1 MASCLF
7 FRILARMEDKRKP
20 TQRRDAQMNLAEIL
34 VYTDIRQLHQIANH
48 YGCECNPHSK
58 NDLIT
63 SLLSSLRHRL
73 TISQEVSNLSKDE
86 THFMLLLFL
95 DKRTVMSLED
105 LLAKAGIALDGA
117 KEQKQA
123 EARRFVSQ
131 AMKRGWIYPIR
142 NKAVGQYQIPLDIRE
157 PYLQAWLEQWRQENQ
172 ILELQSIDAYR
183 DEGTALCDDI
193 MQFLQF
199 LQQEPVPLT
208 ADGGMYK
215 RHQQQLFQFLFVKEE
230 PLLPQKW
237 RFGYGLHFDLYPD
250 RFSLL
255 YDFCYYNKWI
265 EESGG
270 RVGLSEAGRERL
282 EQQYEDSLYHDLIR
296 FWIRLYKKP
305 IPNLP
310 MLVQLIP
317 MLVSGGWVQQSTL
330 AQTLLEWVKD
340 FYYDDSFQ
348 VLTNR
353 VCKMMVHLG
362 LLRVGQDQEGNWLY
376 SATYA
381 SQTWLRKYNGFAETT
396 ILLGDRHG

>member
-1 MASCLF
+1 
-7 FRILARMEDKRKP
+7 
-20 TQRRDAQMNLAEIL
+20 MNLAEIL

-58 NDLIT
+58 NELIT

-73 TISQEVSNLSKDE
+73 TISQEVEQLSSAE
-86 THFMLLLFL
+86 THFLLQLFL

-105 LLAKAGIALDGA
+105 LLAKAGVALA
-117 KEQKQA
+117 CEKEKKQ
-123 EARRFVSQ
+123 EEGRKFVAAS
-131 AMKRGWIYPIR
+131 MKRGWIFPA
-142 NKAVGQYQIPLDIRE
+142 KSKTVGQYQIPLDIRE
-157 PYLQAWLEQWRQENQ
+157 PYLQAWLTKWRESNAFFHPGPQ
-172 ILELQSIDAYR
+172 AYR

-208 ADGGMYK
+208 AEGGMYK
-215 RHQQQLFQFLFVKEE
+215 RHQQQLFQFLNVKEE

-255 YDFCYYNKWI
+255 YDFCYYHRWI
-265 EESGG
+265 VEADGK
-270 RVGLSEAGRERL
+270 VALTEAGRERL
-282 EQQYEDSLYHDLIR
+282 GQPYNDQMYHDVIR
-296 FWIRLYKKP
+296 FWMRLYKRA

-317 MLVSGGWVQQSTL
+317 LIASAGWVSQQSL
-330 AQTLLEWVKD
+330 MDTLLHWMKE
-340 FYYDDSFQ
+340 FYYDSPTDIL
-348 VLTNR
+348 VNR

-362 LLRVGQDQEGNWLY
+362 LLRVGQDEQEQWLY
-376 SATYA
+376 TATYA
-381 SQTWLRKYNGFAETT
+381 SQSWLRKYNGFTETT
-396 ILLGDRHG
+396 ILLK

>member
-1 MASCLF
+1 
-7 FRILARMEDKRKP
+7 
-20 TQRRDAQMNLAEIL
+20 MNLAEIL

-58 NDLIT
+58 NELIT

-73 TISQEVSNLSKDE
+73 TIAQEVSQLTKEE
-86 THFMLLLFL
+86 THFLLLLFL
-95 DKRTVMSLED
+95 DRRTVMSLED
-105 LLAKAGIALDGA
+105 LLAKAGMALDGL
-117 KEQKQA
+117 KERKQE
-123 EARRFVSQ
+123 EARRYVAAS
-131 AMKRGWIYPIR
+131 MKRGWIYPIKS
-142 NKAVGQYQIPLDIRE
+142 KAVGQYQIPVDIRE
-157 PYLQAWLEQWRQENQ
+157 PYLQAWLENWRKEHRM
-172 ILELQSIDAYR
+172 LDLVEIDAYR

-208 ADGGMYK
+208 AEGGMYK
-215 RHQQQLFQFLFVKEE
+215 RHQQQLFQFLYVKEE

-255 YDFCYYNKWI
+255 YDFCYYNRWI

-270 RVGLSEAGRERL
+270 KVGLTESGRERL
-282 EQQYEDSLYHDLIR
+282 VNQYEDQLYHELIR

-317 MLVSGGWVQQSTL
+317 MIVAGGWVSQQALT
-330 AQTLLEWVKD
+330 QTLLDWVKE

-362 LLRVGQDQEGNWLY
+362 LLRVGQDQEGSWLY

-381 SQTWLRKYNGFAETT
+381 SQTWLRKYNGFTETT

>member
-1 MASCLF
+1 
-7 FRILARMEDKRKP
+7 
-20 TQRRDAQMNLAEIL
+20 MNLAEIL

-58 NDLIT
+58 NELIT

-73 TISQEVSNLSKDE
+73 TISQEVEQLSSAE
-86 THFMLLLFL
+86 THFLLQLFL

-105 LLAKAGIALDGA
+105 LLAKAGVALA
-117 KEQKQA
+117 CEKEKKQ
-123 EARRFVSQ
+123 EEGRKFVAAS
-131 AMKRGWIYPIR
+131 MKRGWIFPA
-142 NKAVGQYQIPLDIRE
+142 KSKTVGQYQIPLDIRE
-157 PYLQAWLEQWRQENQ
+157 PYLQAWLTKWRESNAFFHPGPQ
-172 ILELQSIDAYR
+172 AYR

-208 ADGGMYK
+208 AEGGMYK
-215 RHQQQLFQFLFVKEE
+215 RHQQQLFQFLHVKEE

-255 YDFCYYNKWI
+255 YDFCYYHRWI
-265 EESGG
+265 VEADGK
-270 RVGLSEAGRERL
+270 VALTEAGRERL
-282 EQQYEDSLYHDLIR
+282 GQPYNDQMYHDVIR
-296 FWIRLYKKP
+296 FWMRLYKRA

-317 MLVSGGWVQQSTL
+317 LIASAGWVSQQSL
-330 AQTLLEWVKD
+330 MDTLLHWMKE
-340 FYYDDSFQ
+340 FYYDSPTDIL
-348 VLTNR
+348 VNR

-362 LLRVGQDQEGNWLY
+362 LLRVGQDEQEQWLY
-376 SATYA
+376 TATYA
-381 SQTWLRKYNGFAETT
+381 SQSWLRKYNGFTETT
-396 ILLGDRHG
+396 ILLK